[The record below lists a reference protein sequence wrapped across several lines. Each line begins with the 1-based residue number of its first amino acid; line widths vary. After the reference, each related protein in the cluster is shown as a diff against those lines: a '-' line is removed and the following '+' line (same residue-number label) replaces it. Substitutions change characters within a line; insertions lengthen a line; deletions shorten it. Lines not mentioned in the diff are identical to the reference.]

1 MRGCWL
7 KRTPQI
13 SDLATALKQPTE
25 KTAWQ
30 KKAFRFACF
39 AINRYICDT

>member
-7 KRTPQI
+7 KRTLQI
-13 SDLATALKQPTE
+13 SGLATGLKQPTE
-25 KTAWQ
+25 KNGLT
-30 KKAFRFACF
+30 KNGFRFACF